1 MNFFNF
7 GDSPDRSTDTSFAF
21 SFTGDGVKG
30 DSKDDNQSSKT
41 MFGSNLTAD
50 DSKTFSKAPN
60 PDAPV
65 LKKTKVEKPSPSPV
79 KRRPDQTPEK
89 IFQHEDQKPPGCVPN
104 RPSKDD
110 LSVSGD
116 VAKEDMK
123 ENVDMTETLR
133 DCIDDIRRDF
143 SSFLPQLQAHKEKD
157 ASILERTSLLHSQME
172 RYREEMAGIKHQ
184 YSSRLNQVS
193 KFLSRPTK

>member
-1 MNFFNF
+1 
-7 GDSPDRSTDTSFAF
+7 
-21 SFTGDGVKG
+21 
-30 DSKDDNQSSKT
+30 

-50 DSKTFSKAPN
+50 DTKNFSK
-60 PDAPV
+60 PDPDTPL
-65 LKKTKVEKPSPSPV
+65 LKKTKVEKPSPV

-89 IFQHEDQKPPGCVPN
+89 IFHHEGQKPSGCIPN
-104 RPSKDD
+104 PPSKDD
-110 LSVSGD
+110 ISVFGD
-116 VAKEDMK
+116 VSKEDMK

-172 RYREEMAGIKHQ
+172 RYREEMAGIKHK